1 MVNDTPIS
9 ATDEEIKDIKWAF
22 SRTRKPKKN
31 IKGKRKRGLIVPL
44 FLAYQYVIHRSVQQ
58 PAQGIQVVDRRK
70 ALTCSCQPQTKKKL
84 IFLYPQISLPIIPA
98 IAVY

>member
-1 MVNDTPIS
+1 MDIQ
-9 ATDEEIKDIKWAF
+9 KD
-22 SRTRKPKKN
+22 KKTKEN

-44 FLAYQYVIHRSVQQ
+44 FLAYQYVIYRCVQQ
-58 PAQGIQVVDRRK
+58 PAQGIQIVDRRK
-70 ALTCSCQPQTKKKL
+70 ALTCSCQLQTKKKL